1 MPQSS
6 FPSALPTTDSVGL
19 TIPINSS
26 LLAPY
31 TSLTKFYEASDD
43 HRITDLIS
51 TPGNQTDLLSYYDLA
66 IVCYSTYSEG
76 SAFDTLCD
84 TTLGLNL
91 SVTKTGEYMTEAI
104 AASNGAT
111 IFGVD
116 LFSKQVATSI
126 EVLSAFF
133 GLVLVLI
140 IVYLIRTKLKH

>member
-1 MPQSS
+1 
-6 FPSALPTTDSVGL
+6 
-19 TIPINSS
+19 
-26 LLAPY
+26 
-31 TSLTKFYEASDD
+31 
-43 HRITDLIS
+43 
-51 TPGNQTDLLSYYDLA
+51 LSYYDLA